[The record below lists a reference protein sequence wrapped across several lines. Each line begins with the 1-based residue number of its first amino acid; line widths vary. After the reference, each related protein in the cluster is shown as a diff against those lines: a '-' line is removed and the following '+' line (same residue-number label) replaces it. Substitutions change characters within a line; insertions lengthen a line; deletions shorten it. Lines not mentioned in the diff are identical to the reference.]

1 MIRQGLSWESVFE
14 LRFEWR
20 KGSNFKE
27 ERPRWREQLRKGL
40 KEGMSMESSAGG
52 RGAEVESGER

>member
-1 MIRQGLSWESVFE
+1 MIRQGLPWESVFE
-14 LRFEWR
+14 LRLEWR

-27 ERPRWREQLRKGL
+27 EPPRWREQLRKGL

-52 RGAEVESGER
+52 GAEVESGEH